1 MADDA
6 GSGEALVTRL
16 NELSREYEARHYPPT
31 RRLDLQGEGPE
42 TARARA
48 LRWLQT
54 FAHEQPGA
62 DLLLI
67 VERGKRPGSRKGPVR
82 VAVEKL
88 LDELRGGLIEWWQ
101 PFADGSLAL
110 RVARDPRLHPAAP
123 PPPDVGEGRTPE
135 TAGQGYLSP
144 REDIPPELL
153 PLAERVAELRRMR
166 EGLPVGVTD
175 VVLRGIWIE
184 AQARAMG
191 ERIPFETTLHALLR
205 DEQQR
210 MYEDD

>member
-1 MADDA
+1 
-6 GSGEALVTRL
+6 V
-16 NELSREYEARHYPPT
+16 
-31 RRLDLQGEGPE
+31 
-42 TARARA
+42 
-48 LRWLQT
+48 
-54 FAHEQPGA
+54 
-62 DLLLI
+62 

-110 RVARDPRLHPAAP
+110 RVARDPRLHPAAAP
-123 PPPDVGEGRTPE
+123 PPEVGEGRTPE
-135 TAGQGYLSP
+135 TAGQAYLSP
-144 REDIPPELL
+144 RADIPPELL

-191 ERIPFETTLHALLR
+191 ERVPFQETLQALLR
-205 DEQQR
+205 AEKER